1 MEKKNK
7 ESKAM
12 KILIIRTFPNK
23 LNLNSYNVQE
33 IGLAKALTVKGHCCD
48 VILYGGREKDRKEIY
63 SFQRDEK
70 EYSFSIFWLKGYNLL
85 KNGFM
90 PSVKKMISQYD
101 IIQVHEYDQIM
112 SWLLYSRPSKPTVIY
127 HGPYFHPFNKG
138 YNFKCKVFDLLFLNR
153 RSHQHVVAITKSEL
167 AAGFMREKGFE
178 HVIPVGVGVDVD
190 NFHMEVQQEN
200 RGFLCQ
206 KKEDKFRILYV
217 GKIEE
222 RRNVYFLI
230 EVFRKLNLEYSNLQL
245 MLVGDGEKKYVDSFL
260 NSINEEIEKEKI
272 IYIKKA
278 TQEELSEIYQASDLF
293 LFTSNYDIFGMV
305 LLEAMYFGLPVISTL
320 NGGASTLIDDGK
332 NGYIIDEFDAE
343 KWSEKIAELID
354 DRERLQRMGKCAG
367 ETIRSGYT
375 WDKLAEK
382 FEIAYKEAINLFPI

>member
-1 MEKKNK
+1 
-7 ESKAM
+7 M

-63 SFQRDEK
+63 SFWKDEK
-70 EYSFSIFWLKGYNLL
+70 EYSFIIFWLKGYNLL

-90 PSVKKMISQYD
+90 PSIKKMIDQYD

-112 SWLLYSRPSKPTVIY
+112 SWMLYSRPSKPTVIY
-127 HGPYFHPFNKG
+127 HGPYFHSFNKD
-138 YNFKCKVFDLLFLNR
+138 YNFKCKVFDLLFLR
-153 RSHQHVVAITKSEL
+153 RRRNQRIVAITKSEL
-167 AAGFMREKGFE
+167 AAEFMRGKGFD
-178 HVIPVGVGVDVD
+178 HVVPVGVGVDID
-190 NFHMEVQQEN
+190 NFHMDVQQEN
-200 RGFLCQ
+200 KGGLCQ

-230 EVFRKLNLEYSNLQL
+230 EVFRRLCLKYSDVQL
-245 MLVGDGEKKYVDSFL
+245 MLIGDGEKKYRDNFL
-260 NSINEEIEKEKI
+260 NSIKGEIEKGKI
-272 IYIKKA
+272 IYRKKV
-278 TQEELSEIYQASDLF
+278 TQEELPEIYQTSDLF
-293 LFTSNYDIFGMV
+293 LFTSNYEIFGMV

-320 NGGASTLIDDGK
+320 NGGASTLINEGE
-332 NGYIIDEFDAE
+332 NGYVIDEFDAE

-354 DRERLQRMGKCAG
+354 DRERRQSMGQYAC
-367 ETIRSGYT
+367 ETIKSGFT

-382 FEIAYKEAINLFPI
+382 FESAYEEAIDLFQDNMS